1 MSPAATLAVGQ
12 LKQLIFYHLDNEMPD
27 NANFLAGRL
36 HAMEPR
42 NPDTSHLLALT
53 YLRSRRPKAAYDYSQ
68 KVGETFRRDQCAGEG
83 KEPVDHEEQLEYGYV
98 VREVNNLLGK
108 LWRGHGDVRRAGDCY
123 IEAHK
128 GNPFVWDA
136 FQGLCDIG
144 AKLDAANT
152 FKATPEMM
160 SSLPM
165 TSVTPAHED
174 IVEEQS
180 TIQLPLSTQTSFGHQ
195 SMLTPSNDS
204 FNPGSRAPNEAGP
217 RRLGSNSLLPKI
229 RGANLFGSSAKALD
243 QSTWETPT
251 ANGNHADDDVE
262 MGGIQPERLG
272 LESSKD
278 KDIPK
283 MRPHSLRSQYKS
295 QESTEGEEAMVSATS
310 QAQKA
315 ASNHKRTISGHAS
328 KNSTDLNGDPTAAQ
342 APRRSNR
349 LFSQITGSKTASKP
363 PADHSSTLPGKR
375 DGDLKKAKATGVRG
389 RGASTVGRVVSGNRK
404 FMPPVP
410 GDMKE
415 SRAPTRGSVAIPNVS
430 SQRISVEPTGI
441 PDSAAMESLL
451 AIFRQLGTAYHSL
464 SQFALSTAIETFK
477 SLPTLHRETPWVLAQ
492 LGKAHYEAA
501 DYASAETYFARML
514 KLQPTRVED
523 TEVYSTVLWHLKK
536 PAQLAFLAHTLRDLD
551 FNAPQ
556 TWCAAGNAF
565 SLNREHEQAIACFK
579 RATQVD
585 AGFGYAWTLLG
596 HEYLANEEFDAA
608 LAAFRKGLGSERR
621 GYGGWY
627 GLGKCYERMG
637 KWEEAERYYRIA
649 TTINPGNAVLMVC
662 IGVRARALQ
671 KARVLMNMRHYHE
684 ALAELD
690 ALKVIAPD
698 EANVFFLLG
707 KCYKGL
713 GDRALSVRAFTTAL
727 NLDAKAAQYIKE
739 AMEALD
745 ETDEDGSEDD

>member
-1 MSPAATLAVGQ
+1 M
-12 LKQLIFYHLDNEMPD
+12 
-27 NANFLAGRL
+27 
-36 HAMEPR
+36 
-42 NPDTSHLLALT
+42 
-53 YLRSRRPKAAYDYSQ
+53 
-68 KVGETFRRDQCAGEG
+68 
-83 KEPVDHEEQLEYGYV
+83 
-98 VREVNNLLGK
+98 
-108 LWRGHGDVRRAGDCY
+108 RRAGDCY

-136 FQGLCDIG
+136 FQGLCDIGMPEPLSDIVCTTHNGAG

-262 MGGIQPERLG
+262 MGGIQPEVQAPFDEPPAAPARRSKTLQRLG

-662 IGVRARALQ
+662 IGVVRTTNPMQCPSFLFVFVLFCCQGSCLQKGRENNKLTHSPLQVLEKLRHPKAALTHYTHALSLAPNSALARFK